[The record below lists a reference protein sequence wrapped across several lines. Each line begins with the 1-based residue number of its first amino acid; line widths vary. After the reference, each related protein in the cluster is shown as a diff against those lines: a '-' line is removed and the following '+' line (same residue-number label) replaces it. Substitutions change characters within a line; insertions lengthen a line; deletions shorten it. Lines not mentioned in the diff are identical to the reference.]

1 MPGLKA
7 AAQSRLKCPPIHLQM
22 PQAASLLEQFHET
35 AAYRGWQCIAVAIMR
50 NHIHLL
56 AEVKNDPPPDVILK
70 DFKSYGS
77 RKLNSWRGKPASGTW
92 WTESGSK
99 RKKANYVAVVNAVR
113 YVANQENPLLI
124 WIHPEWRSVLESHAR
139 ARG

>member
-1 MPGLKA
+1 
-7 AAQSRLKCPPIHLQM
+7 M
-22 PQAASLLEQFHET
+22 PQAKDLLEQFHET
-35 AAYRGWQCIAVAIMR
+35 AQYRNWECTAVAIMR
-50 NHIHLL
+50 THIHLV

-77 RKLNSWRGKPASGTW
+77 RKLNARWGKPVSGTW

-99 RKKANYVAVVNAVR
+99 RKKANYSAVVSAVR
-113 YVANQENPLLI
+113 YVAKQENPLI
-124 WIHPEWRSVLESHAR
+124 VWIHPEWRSVLESPPI